1 MRKIK
6 KIIMSLVLIGVMVIG
21 MCGAVSAKTTTGV
34 WNSPK
39 TTAGSWWSGYD
50 NDDITSLTGTSS
62 SIYGGD
68 VGVYFYASSVG
79 MPNGFIRS
87 SNRTGEIELKEDDSS
102 WFDENE
108 TARKITGYFAYDN
121 SGRYRMTS
129 YKITYTNSSCI
140 EPNKTVELYLRIKI
154 NTISGDTTKN
164 VPEGLFGYQLWVN

>member
-21 MCGAVSAKTTTGV
+21 MCGTVSAKTTTGV

-68 VGVYFYASSVG
+68 VGVYFMLQVLVCL
-79 MPNGFIRS
+79 M
-87 SNRTGEIELKEDDSS
+87 
-102 WFDENE
+102 
-108 TARKITGYFAYDN
+108 
-121 SGRYRMTS
+121 
-129 YKITYTNSSCI
+129 
-140 EPNKTVELYLRIKI
+140 VLYVHLIVRVKL
-154 NTISGDTTKN
+154 N
-164 VPEGLFGYQLWVN
+164 